1 MAHFFF
7 FKLLPPRP
15 SFTQDMTE
23 AERELMERHAA
34 YWQVLLNSGSVLV
47 FGPVFDPKGPYGAG
61 ISAFEDEAAARAFA
75 AHDPVIKADCGFTY
89 DICPMA
95 AVTRNPQSGP

>member
-1 MAHFFF
+1 MPHFF

-15 SFTQDMTE
+15 GFTQDMTE

-34 YWQVLLNSGSVLV
+34 YWQVLLNRGSALV
-47 FGPVFDPKGPYGAG
+47 FGPVFDLKGPYGAG
-61 ISAFEDEAAARAFA
+61 IAAFEDEAAARAFA

>member
-15 SFTQDMTE
+15 SFTQDMSE
-23 AERELMERHAA
+23 AELELMERHAA
-34 YWQVLLNSGSVLV
+34 YWQVLLNRGFGLV

-61 ISAFEDEAAARAFA
+61 IAAFEDEAAARAFA

-95 AVTRNPQSGP
+95 AVTRNAQPGP

>member
-34 YWQVLLNSGSVLV
+34 YWQVLLNRGSVLV

-61 ISAFEDEAAARAFA
+61 IAAFEDEAAARAFA

-95 AVTRNPQSGP
+95 AVTREPQSET

>member
-34 YWQVLLNSGSVLV
+34 YWQVLLNRGSVLV

-61 ISAFEDEAAARAFA
+61 IAAFEDEAAARAFA